1 MNQKIRKTA
10 LLMGACSLMGV
21 YSPVMAAGPDA
32 SVQAVQQSVK
42 KVTGTVSDAM
52 GPVIGASVVE
62 KGNTSNGVVTDFDGN
77 FTINVKP
84 GATLVISYIG
94 YTTQEVPV
102 GNQANISITMQE
114 DNALLDEVVVV
125 GYGVQKKKLVT
136 GATVEVKGED
146 IAKLNTTQVL
156 GALQSQSPG
165 VNIQAVSGQP
175 GDGFK
180 VSIRGAGT
188 NGDTKPLYVIDG
200 VAGGDINNLNPAD
213 IERIDVLKDA
223 ASCAI
228 YGSAAANGVILVT
241 TKQGKEGSIEVS
253 YDGNIGWQNV
263 YRLPQML
270 TAQQYMK
277 VMDLAR
283 YNSGESPR
291 NWADYFQGQ
300 EALLAAYQNGSNPG
314 TDWVEAIRNKNAI
327 TTSHSLNVAGGGSL
341 SKFSMGVGYQYQDG
355 VFGGDYAKSDFR
367 RLTLRLN
374 SEHVLYRNSKGL
386 DVIKIGENIYYG
398 HKQTQGI
405 EQSTQYGNTLSYML
419 RANPLI
425 PIYNADG
432 DFFGYNDMKDM
443 GMFNYTSYANN
454 PIAELTY
461 SRASNNKSVSRN
473 LNAVGYI
480 EIQPIKGLVYRGQ
493 VSYNAS
499 SWTYRAYMPTY
510 QLNDQG
516 AMNTS
521 DYADNSIGTGWGWG
535 MTHTLNYR
543 FDLKDHHF
551 DILAG
556 TEYGESRPN
565 FGFDLSATANTAITP
580 DLGHAY
586 MSLMKGKNAAVV
598 SGSPYGDERSLS
610 YFGRLNYDFAEKYMF
625 SAIIRADGSSVF
637 APGHRWG
644 YFPSFSA
651 GWVVSNEK
659 FMEKTSSWLS
669 FLKLRAGWGQ
679 NGNKRIGSFEYEAA
693 FAFDAFSMYSF
704 GNAKDSPTM
713 GASLSR
719 LANEDLTWETSEQ
732 LDLGFDARFLGGK
745 LGLTFDWYRK
755 TTKDLLIYVPVSPT
769 TGFDSQLKNAGTVRN
784 QGIEVAL
791 NWRDRIGKDFEYN
804 VGFNLAYNKNKVTEV
819 NSSQKY
825 NNGGKNLLAE
835 GTGYMARFEEGEPI
849 GYFWGY
855 KTDGVIQNA
864 ADLAAYIAT
873 LKDGNAANSLQGADL
888 KVGDLKFVDVNGD
901 GIITAE
907 DKTNLGDPN
916 PDVTMGLTL
925 GASWKG
931 FDISATGY
939 AALGQ
944 QVARSYRKFTDGE
957 YENFTTEVFDYW
969 NGEGTSNKYPQFAAM
984 NRGVNWQSI
993 SDIYVEDAGYFRM
1006 QNITVGYDFA
1016 NLLKKSMFQQLRV
1029 YFTAQNLFTI
1039 TKYKGMDPENGRAIN
1054 NDSNSSTYEPWV
1066 TGVDIGNYPQPR
1078 TYMVGVNI
1086 KFKGK
1091 EEKKAAPAETKTVY
1105 VTDNAEVDRL
1115 NGEVNRLRAEND
1127 QLRNKPAVEKV
1138 INKESILSYPY
1149 FVNFEINK
1157 TEVVNRERVNLQAV
1171 AEMIKAAPKGTKFNV
1186 VGYADKATGTVAG
1199 NAELAQ
1205 ARAQHVYNTLV
1216 NEFGV
1221 SADSLVLDSKGGVDN
1236 MYYNDAKLSR
1246 SVIITQVK

>member
-10 LLMGACSLMGV
+10 LLMGACSLLGM
-21 YSPVMAAGPDA
+21 YSPVTANAEN
-32 SVQAVQQSVK
+32 SVQAVQQSTK

-94 YTTQEVPV
+94 YTTQEIAV
-102 GNQANISITMQE
+102 GDRASISVTMQE
-114 DNALLDEVVVV
+114 DNAMIDEVVVV

-165 VNIQAVSGQP
+165 VSIQANSGQP

-180 VSIRGAGT
+180 IAIRGAGT

-241 TKQGKEGSIEVS
+241 TKQGKEGSIEIS
-253 YDGNIGWQNV
+253 YDGNIGWQNI

-270 TAQQYMK
+270 TAKEYMQ
-277 VMDLAR
+277 VMDLVR
-283 YNSGESPR
+283 YNSGESVR
-291 NWADYFQGQ
+291 NWSSYFQGQ
-300 EALLAAYQNGSNPG
+300 ESLLQAYNDGSNAG
-314 TDWVEAIRNKNAI
+314 TNWVEALRKKNAI
-327 TTSHSLNVAGGGSL
+327 TTSHSLNLAGGGSL
-341 SKFSMGVGYQYQDG
+341 SKFSLGVGYQYQDG
-355 VFGGDYAKSDFR
+355 VFGGDYAKSDYR
-367 RLTLRLN
+367 RLTVRLN
-374 SEHVLYRNSKGL
+374 SEHVVYRNSKGM
-386 DVIKIGENIYYG
+386 DVIKIGENVYYS
-398 HKQTQGI
+398 HKQNQGI
-405 EQSTQYGNTLSYML
+405 QIGNQYSNILSTAL
-419 RANPLI
+419 RGNPLI
-425 PIYNADG
+425 PIYNQSG
-432 DFFGYNDMKDM
+432 EYFGYSDLKSM
-443 GMFNYTSYANN
+443 GMFNYTSYASN
-454 PIAELTY
+454 PILNLINSQSA
-461 SRASNNKSVSRN
+461 NNKSVSHG

-480 EIQPIKGLVYRGQ
+480 EIQPIKGLTYRGQ
-493 VSYNAS
+493 VNYSQS
-499 SWTYRAYMPTY
+499 SWSWRCYLPTY
-510 QLNDQG
+510 KINDQG
-516 AMNTS
+516 DMRTTDQATNQV
-521 DYADNSIGTGWGWG
+521 GLGWSWG
-535 MTHTLNYR
+535 MTHTLNYK

-551 DILAG
+551 DVLAG
-556 TEYGESRPN
+556 TEYGESRPD
-565 FGFDLSATANTAITP
+565 FGFQLNATSSNAIVGDLK
-580 DLGHAY
+580 HAY
-586 MSLMKGKNAAVV
+586 MDMMKNNTSATV
-598 SGSPYGDERSLS
+598 SGSPYTDSRGMS
-610 YFGRLNYDFAEKYMF
+610 YFGRLNYDYAEKYMF

-651 GWVVSNEK
+651 GWVISNENFLRDSK
-659 FMEKTSSWLS
+659 WLS

-679 NGNKRIGSFEYEAA
+679 NGNKNISAFQYEAA
-693 FAFDAFSMYSF
+693 FKYDAYSMYSF
-704 GNAKDSPTM
+704 NSEKDNPSK
-713 GASLSR
+713 GAALSR
-719 LANEDLTWETSEQ
+719 LKNEELTWETSEQ

-745 LGLTFDWYRK
+745 LGIVFDWYRK
-755 TTKDLLIYVPVSPT
+755 TTKDLLLYVPVSPS
-769 TGFDSQLKNAGTVRN
+769 TGFDTQLKNAGTVRN
-784 QGIEVAL
+784 TGIEFAI

-804 VGFNLAYNKNKVTEV
+804 IGYNIAYNKNKVTEV

-825 NNGGKNLLAE
+825 NNGGSDLLAQ
-835 GTGYMARFEEGEPI
+835 GTGYMARFEEGQPI

-855 KTDGVIQNA
+855 KTAGVIQNA
-864 ADLAAYIAT
+864 ADLAAYTAT
-873 LKDGNAANSLQGADL
+873 LKDGNAANSLQGTDL
-888 KVGDLKFVDVNGD
+888 KVGDLKFVDTNGD
-901 GIITAE
+901 GIITAD
-907 DKTNLGDPN
+907 DKTYLGDPN
-916 PDVTMGLTL
+916 PDVTMGITL
-925 GASWKG
+925 GANWKG
-931 FDISATGY
+931 FDLNITGY

-957 YENFTTEVFDYW
+957 YENFTTEVYDYW
-969 NGEGTSNKYPQFAAM
+969 NGEGTSNKYPQLAAM

-993 SDIYVEDAGYFRM
+993 SDIYVENAGYFRL
-1006 QNITVGYDFA
+1006 QNLTVGYDLCKS
-1016 NLLKKSMFQQLRV
+1016 LLKRSQFQQCRV
-1029 YFTAQNLFTI
+1029 YFAAQNLFTI
-1039 TKYKGMDPENGRAIN
+1039 TKYKGMDPENGMALN
-1054 NDSNSSTYEPWV
+1054 GDEPWV
-1066 TGVDIGNYPQPR
+1066 TGVDVGNYPQPR

-1091 EEKKAAPAETKTVY
+1091 DTPKEVRTETKTVY
-1105 VTDNAEVDRL
+1105 VQDDAEINRL
-1115 NGEVNRLRAEND
+1115 NGEVNKLRAENAD
-1127 QLRNKPAVEKV
+1127 LRNKPAVEKV

-1157 TEVVNRERVNLQAV
+1157 TKVVNRERVNLQAV

-1186 VGYADKATGTVAG
+1186 VGYADKATGTAAH

-1205 ARAQHVYNTLV
+1205 ARAQHVYDTLI

-1221 SADSLVLDSKGGVDN
+1221 AADSLVLDSKGGVEN
-1236 MYYNDAKLSR
+1236 LYYDDAQMSR